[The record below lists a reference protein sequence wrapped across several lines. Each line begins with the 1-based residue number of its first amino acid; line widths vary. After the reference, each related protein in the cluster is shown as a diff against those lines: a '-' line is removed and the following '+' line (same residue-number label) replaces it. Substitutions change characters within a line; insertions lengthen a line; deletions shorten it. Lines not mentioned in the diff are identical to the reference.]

1 MGPVRAQNEL
11 SSAYRMRYAA
21 YSAKWLVIL
30 GLGLTA
36 LVVARPWS
44 SAPAAMFVVFF
55 LYVGFGLGSLAG
67 LLATVGFGVGSLW
80 AHALEANSEQQRRWT
95 RAKQYLYAS
104 LVLVVLAGV
113 YGAVV
118 WGVLFGETFFP
129 SRRGVLVRY
138 TDDKFWFVVSM
149 AFWLWVCIAGPKYAL
164 RMVREARAT

>member
-80 AHALEANSEQQRRWT
+80 AHALEANSEQHRRWT
-95 RAKQYLYAS
+95 RTKQYLYAS

-138 TDDKFWFVVSM
+138 SDD
-149 AFWLWVCIAGPKYAL
+149 
-164 RMVREARAT
+164 